1 MSIQNVLF
9 VFALCGSSLA
19 CMGCGGDADGL
30 QELTGRVTYNGEPIP
45 EGRIQFRSLDESQ
58 HAYAGVIQD
67 GQYTVRVAP
76 GPAAVEVRA
85 SRLIP
90 GKYDES
96 NPGEPVPVGE
106 MYIPEKYNSRTELQV
121 RIDESTVS
129 EDFALE
135 GKP

>member
-1 MSIQNVLF
+1 MSIKNALII
-9 VFALCGSSLA
+9 FALCGGSFNCL
-19 CMGCGGDADGL
+19 GCGGSADGL
-30 QELTGRVTYNGEPIP
+30 QELTGKVTYNGEPIP
-45 EGRIQFRSLDESQ
+45 EGRIQFRSLDASQ

-67 GQYTVRVAP
+67 GQYTVRIAP
-76 GPAAVEVRA
+76 GPAAVEIRA

-96 NPGEPVPVGE
+96 NPGERAPVGE

-121 RIDESTVS
+121 TIEPSTVS
-129 EDFALE
+129 EDFDLQ

>member
-1 MSIQNVLF
+1 MTIKKILSGIV
-9 VFALCGSSLA
+9 LCGGLLG
-19 CMGCGGDADGL
+19 CLGCGGSGDGL

-45 EGRIQFRSLDESQ
+45 EGRIQFRALDEGQ
-58 HAYAGVIQD
+58 HAYAGTIEN

-76 GPAAVEVRA
+76 GPTAVEIRA

-96 NPGEPVPVGE
+96 NPGEREPVGE

-121 RIDESTVS
+121 TIDPSAET
-129 EDFALE
+129 ENFDLE